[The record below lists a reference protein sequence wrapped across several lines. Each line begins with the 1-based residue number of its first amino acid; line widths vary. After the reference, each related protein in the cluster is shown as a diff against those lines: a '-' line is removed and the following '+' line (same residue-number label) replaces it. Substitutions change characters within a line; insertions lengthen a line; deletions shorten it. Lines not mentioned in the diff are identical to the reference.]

1 MSQNFSKA
9 FPKKFQ
15 NLYYILE
22 IGIHYQR
29 KGVLTLRK
37 FGLRDKL
44 GYMFGDLGNDF
55 FFILASSFLMVFYT
69 KVLGIAGEV
78 AGTLFLVARAV
89 DAFTDVTMGRIVDAS
104 KTKKDGRFRPWI
116 KWASLPVVLAG
127 ILMFIPGAK
136 NLSYAGKLIY
146 IYVTYLLWGSICYTA
161 INIPYGSMASAITED
176 PIERTSLSTFR
187 SIGAAVAGVIVS
199 AGVPLFIYTYDAN
212 GNQLIL
218 GERFLPIV
226 LFFGALALLCYA
238 LCYFLVRER
247 VHYEPQPSSTRFSV
261 AFRGMLKNRALLA
274 IIAAAIVLLLSSLLS
289 ATMNLYLFM
298 DYFKSKEAMSVA
310 GLLQTACTLALAPF
324 SATIAKKFG
333 KKESSGVAVLF
344 ASIVYFLLYVL
355 RIENPWSF
363 CFFLIFG
370 NLGVGLFN
378 LMIWAFIT
386 DVIDSQEVLT
396 GNREDGTVYA
406 VYSFARK
413 IGQALAGGLGGYA
426 LTFIGYVSST
436 ENIVQAPEVVQRIYT
451 VSTLFPAICYLV
463 VALIL
468 IFWYPLSKK
477 QIEKNQAIIK
487 ARHKHP

>member
-1 MSQNFSKA
+1 M
-9 FPKKFQ
+9 
-15 NLYYILE
+15 
-22 IGIHYQR
+22 
-29 KGVLTLRK
+29 RK

-78 AGTLFLVARAV
+78 VGTLFLVARGL
-89 DAFTDVTMGRIVDAS
+89 DAFTDITMGRIIDNQPTR
-104 KTKKDGRFRPWI
+104 KNGRFRPWI
-116 KWASLPVVLAG
+116 KWMSLPVVLAG
-127 ILMFIPGAK
+127 ILMFIPAAK
-136 NLSYAGKLIY
+136 DFSYAGKLIY

-176 PIERTSLSTFR
+176 PVERTSLSTFR
-187 SIGAAVAGVIVS
+187 SIGAAIAGFIVA
-199 AGVPLFIYTYDAN
+199 AGVPLFIYTYDSQ
-212 GNQLIL
+212 GNQLII
-218 GERFLPIV
+218 GERFFPIV
-226 LFFGALALLCYA
+226 LLFGILAILCYA
-238 LCYFLVRER
+238 LCYSLVVER
-247 VHYEPQPSSTRFSV
+247 VSFASHQSSTRFST
-261 AFRGMLKNRALLA
+261 AIKGMLRNRALWA

-289 ATMNLYLFM
+289 NTMNLYLFM

-310 GLLQTACTLALAPF
+310 GFLQTACTLILAPF
-324 SATIAKKFG
+324 SATIAKKIG
-333 KKESSGVAVLF
+333 KKEASGFAVLL
-344 ASIVYFLLYVL
+344 ASAVFFILFILRIRNPWIFCLFLL
-355 RIENPWSF
+355 
-363 CFFLIFG
+363 FG

-426 LTFIGYVSST
+426 LTLIGYISST
-436 ENIVQAPEVVQRIYT
+436 ENIVQSPQVVERIYT
-451 VSTLFPAICYLV
+451 VSTLIPAICYFI

-477 QIEKNQAIIK
+477 AISRNREILNQ
-487 ARHKHP
+487 RHNHS